1 MRTAARTVLL
11 GALLGLGACSTT
23 GHLGLVARGSADP
36 SEILRNGKP
45 FREIGPA
52 RGRACRFFAL
62 GVLPFGDADVQTAV
76 DRALTKT
83 GGDALL
89 NIATTNSHYGLI
101 PIYHIFSWT
110 CTEVKGTAVKFQ

>member
-1 MRTAARTVLL
+1 MVLM
-11 GALLGLGACSTT
+11 GAVLGLGACSTT
-23 GHLGLVARGSADP
+23 GNLGLVARSSADP

-62 GVLPFGDADVQTAV
+62 GVLPWGDADIQTAV
-76 DRALTKT
+76 DRALQKT

-89 NIATTNSHYGLI
+89 NIATSNSHYGLI